1 MDYKFNAIFK
11 SNNDEIEMN
20 KNTDIKII
28 DIEGIEASSYTI
40 NTISSEQDGAIVTST
55 KIEPRE
61 ITITG
66 DIEKDKNETANRDK
80 LIRFFNP
87 RAIGEFYINRNN
99 IERKIQYRVSSLDF
113 ATNKL
118 YEYIQFTLVLESTE
132 DPYFEDANNRG
143 NNLTLISPQFTFP
156 LVIMQERKK
165 IMGYKVYKPY
175 MPLVNDGD
183 KETGLEIVIT
193 ASRGQMK
200 NIKLTLNDNEYIK
213 VNQTLNQWD
222 VLTINTN
229 PRKKSVT
236 LNGTN
241 IINEIDRNSTFFSIG
256 IGKSILKYE
265 CEDGATNIDINVKFY
280 RKFLGVW
287 YGFIIIR

>member
-11 SNNDEIEMN
+11 SNNNEIEMN

-66 DIEKDKNETANRDK
+66 DIEKNKSETANRDK

-87 RAIGEFYINRNN
+87 KVTGELYITRNN
-99 IERKIQYRVSSLDF
+99 VERKIQYRVSSLDF
-113 ATNKL
+113 ETNKL

-200 NIKLTLNDNEYIK
+200 NIKLTLNDNEYMQ
-213 VNQTLNQWD
+213 VNITLNQWD

-241 IINEIDRNSTFFSIG
+241 IINKIDRNSTFFNIG

-265 CEDGATNIDINVKFY
+265 CDDGATNIDINVKFY
-280 RKFLGVW
+280 RKFLGV
-287 YGFIIIR
+287 

>member
-11 SNNDEIEMN
+11 SNNNEIEMN

-66 DIEKDKNETANRDK
+66 DIEKNKNETANRDK

-87 RAIGEFYINRNN
+87 KVTGELYITRNN
-99 IERKIQYRVSSLDF
+99 VERKIQYRVSSLDF
-113 ATNKL
+113 ETNKL

-143 NNLTLISPQFTFP
+143 SKLTLISPQFTFP
-156 LVIMQERKK
+156 LVIMQDRKK

-200 NIKLTLNDNEYIK
+200 NIKLTLNDNEYMQ
-213 VNQTLNQWD
+213 VNVTLNQWD

-236 LNGTN
+236 LNGIN
-241 IINEIDRNSTFFSIG
+241 IINKIDRNSTFFNIG

-265 CEDGATNIDINVKFY
+265 CDDGATNIDINVKFY
-280 RKFLGVW
+280 RKFLGV
-287 YGFIIIR
+287 

>member
-11 SNNDEIEMN
+11 SNNNEIEMN

-28 DIEGIEASSYTI
+28 DIKGIEASSYTI

-66 DIEKDKNETANRDK
+66 DIEKNKNETANRDK

-87 RAIGEFYINRNN
+87 KVTGELYITRNN
-99 IERKIQYRVSSLDF
+99 VERKIQYRVSSLDF
-113 ATNKL
+113 ETNKL

-143 NNLTLISPQFTFP
+143 SKLTLISPQFTFP
-156 LVIMQERKK
+156 LVIMQDRKK

-200 NIKLTLNDNEYIK
+200 NIKLTLNDNEYMQ
-213 VNQTLNQWD
+213 VNITLNQWD

-241 IINEIDRNSTFFSIG
+241 IINKIDRNSTFFNIG

-265 CEDGATNIDINVKFY
+265 CDDGATNIDINVKFY
-280 RKFLGVW
+280 RKFLGV
-287 YGFIIIR
+287 

>member
-11 SNNDEIEMN
+11 SDNNEIEMN
-20 KNTDIKII
+20 KNADIKII

-66 DIEKDKNETANRDK
+66 DIEKNKNETANRDK

-87 RAIGEFYINRNN
+87 KTTGEFYITRNDK
-99 IERKIQYRVSSLDF
+99 ERKIQYRVSSLDF
-113 ATNKL
+113 STNKL
-118 YEYIQFTLVLESTE
+118 HEYIQFTLVLESTE
-132 DPYFEDANNRG
+132 DPYFEDAKNKG
-143 NNLTLISPQFTFP
+143 NNLALISPQFTFP

-200 NIKLTLNDNEYIK
+200 NIKLTLNDNEYMQ
-213 VNQTLNQWD
+213 VNITLNQWD

-236 LNGTN
+236 LNGIN
-241 IINEIDRNSTFFSIG
+241 IINKIDRNSTFFSIG

-265 CEDGATNIDINVKFY
+265 CDDGATNIDINVKFY
-280 RKFLGVW
+280 RKFLGV
-287 YGFIIIR
+287 

>member
-1 MDYKFNAIFK
+1 MDYKFNAVFK
-11 SNNDEIEMN
+11 SNNNKIEMN

-66 DIEKDKNETANRDK
+66 DIEKNKNETANRDK

-87 RAIGEFYINRNN
+87 KVTGELYITRNN
-99 IERKIQYRVSSLDF
+99 VERKIQYRVSSLDF
-113 ATNKL
+113 ETNKL

-132 DPYFEDANNRG
+132 DPYFSDANNRG

-200 NIKLTLNDNEYIK
+200 NIKLTLNDNEYMQ
-213 VNQTLNQWD
+213 VNITLNQWD

-241 IINEIDRNSTFFSIG
+241 IINKIDRNSTFFNIG

-265 CEDGATNIDINVKFY
+265 CDDGATNIDINVKFY
-280 RKFLGVW
+280 RKFLGV
-287 YGFIIIR
+287 

>member
-183 KETGLEIVIT
+183 KETGLEIIIT

-200 NIKLTLNDNEYIK
+200 NIKLTLNDNEYMQ
-213 VNQTLNQWD
+213 VNVTLNQWD

-241 IINEIDRNSTFFSIG
+241 IISKIDRNSTFFSIG

-265 CEDGATNIDINVKFY
+265 CDDGATNIDINVKFY
-280 RKFLGVW
+280 RKFLGV
-287 YGFIIIR
+287 